1 MSLVSL
7 VVSQVSHHQVERRR
21 NTRKKYGAAVWKTT
35 KKRLQRQMLLLP
47 CEKIRL
53 KNLHFLESHLPEAS
67 GRGGKGNIPRE
78 VDLLVAERE
87 ERNFYFGI
95 QCMIHCRQRR
105 RREGE
110 NRK

>member
-67 GRGGKGNIPRE
+67 GRE
-78 VDLLVAERE
+78 
-87 ERNFYFGI
+87 
-95 QCMIHCRQRR
+95 
-105 RREGE
+105 RRETYLERSTYWWRSGRRGISASE
-110 NRK
+110 SSA